1 MTESPPLVPPPSPAA
16 DALAPPPRRPRGRPP
31 GALSRRTRERIS
43 AIEAALGNA
52 TIGAVETPQ
61 ELLEA
66 IMRCPACAIQDRQKA
81 ATVLLAYAVPKPAAQ
96 QPAPRHLANLAADL
110 DAAWRRTGRT
120 PPPDGAAGEDDAQ
133 QPDAANPPGPLSH
146 LTEEQRQALADMLR

>member
-1 MTESPPLVPPPSPAA
+1 MTKPPSLVPPPPPAA

-96 QPAPRHLANLAADL
+96 PPPRHSANLAADM
-110 DAAWRRTGRT
+110 DAAWRRAGRT
-120 PPPDGAAGEDDAQ
+120 PPPDDADGAEEAQ
-133 QPDAANPPGPLSH
+133 QPGAASPPGPLSH